1 MTDETKRIGARIR
14 VSLLDELQKA
24 GYDSPTEAIQKGL
37 ELLVHETSSSV
48 PCETTNDK
56 CETTNDSCET
66 SDDRCGTSEYKK
78 EFESIHAENRLLN
91 DHITTLK
98 KELEDIKNMHT
109 NYMMQ
114 VQTLINQKAI
124 EAPGTKKPW
133 WRFW

>member
-14 VSLLDELQKA
+14 VSLLDELQRA

-37 ELLVHETSSSV
+37 ELLVHESSSV
-48 PCETTNDK
+48 SRETAGDICETIDT
-56 CETTNDSCET
+56 SCE
-66 SDDRCGTSEYKK
+66 TSEYKK
-78 EFESIHAENRLLN
+78 EFESMHSENRLLN
-91 DHITTLK
+91 DHIATLK

-124 EAPGTKKPW
+124 EAPGAKKPW

>member
-14 VSLLDELQKA
+14 VSLLNELQQA

-37 ELLVHETSSSV
+37 ELLVHESSLSV
-48 PCETTNDK
+48 QRETADNMS
-56 CETTNDSCET
+56 ETIDDSCET
-66 SDDRCGTSEYKK
+66 LEYKK
-78 EFESIHAENRLLN
+78 EFESMHAENRLLT
-91 DHITTLK
+91 DHIATLK

-114 VQTLINQKAI
+114 VQTLINQKSI

>member
-14 VSLLDELQKA
+14 VSLLNELQQA

-37 ELLVHETSSSV
+37 ELLVRESPSSMQRETAGDE
-48 PCETTNDK
+48 CETID
-56 CETTNDSCET
+56 DSCET
-66 SDDRCGTSEYKK
+66 SKYKK

-91 DHITTLK
+91 DHIITLK

-114 VQTLINQKAI
+114 VQTLINQKSI
-124 EAPGTKKPW
+124 EAPGAKKPW